1 MWGNTTLPSHPH
13 PSSQTW
19 STLFTQLHIH
29 LTSITEA
36 VSDVSLNQ
44 GTESSMSIFHVPD
57 PMLDARD
64 AGMKEMW
71 FLPSISS
78 RLRRSQTR
86 AIATVLV
93 LLMGFECPKEWTE
106 KSHSDQNSPTADH
119 LDLCKRFWFPHESS
133 AVYHVSLSALGP
145 RAK

>member
-13 PSSQTW
+13 PSSQGW
-19 STLFTQLHIH
+19 STLFTQLLIH
-29 LTSITEA
+29 LTGITEA
-36 VSDVSLNQ
+36 VSNVSLNP
-44 GTESSMSIFHVPD
+44 GTGSSMSIFHMPD

-64 AGMKEMW
+64 AGMKEIR

-78 RLRRSQTR
+78 RLRRSQTHE
-86 AIATVLV
+86 IATVLV
-93 LLMGFECPKEWTE
+93 LLMGFESPKEWTK

-119 LDLCKRFWFPHESS
+119 LDLCKCFRFPHESS
-133 AVYHVSLSALGP
+133 AVYHASLSALGP